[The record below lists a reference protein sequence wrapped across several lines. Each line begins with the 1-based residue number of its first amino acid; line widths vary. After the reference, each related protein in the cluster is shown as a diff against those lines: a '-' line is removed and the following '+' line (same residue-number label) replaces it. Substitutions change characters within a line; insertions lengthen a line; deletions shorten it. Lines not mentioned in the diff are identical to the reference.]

1 MISARMP
8 TLFRPRTPSRVV
20 RHRQDFLHREPV
32 EPLGCIVV
40 RRITDDAG
48 RAWRVREFR
57 STSGLGLFFRCEVP
71 GVRAET
77 RAAVAP
83 LESLDEERLIELLQA
98 GGE

>member
-1 MISARMP
+1 M
-8 TLFRPRTPSRVV
+8 VV
-20 RHRQDFLHREPV
+20 RSRHAGRQE
-32 EPLGCIVV
+32 LGCVVV

-57 STSGLGLFFRCEVP
+57 STSGVGLFFRCEIP

-83 LESLDEERLIELLQA
+83 LESIDEDSLVELLQA
-98 GGE
+98 GSG

>member
-1 MISARMP
+1 MNVMRSARTP
-8 TLFRPRTPSRVV
+8 TTYARLRAPLRVV
-20 RHRQDFLHREPV
+20 RTRSHHRDGF
-32 EPLGCIVV
+32 GCTVV

-57 STSGLGLFFRCEVP
+57 STAGVGLFFRCEVP
-71 GVRAET
+71 GVRSEA

-83 LESLDEERLIELLQA
+83 LESLNEDRLVELLQA

>member
-1 MISARMP
+1 MLSARP
-8 TLFRPRTPSRVV
+8 PRYQVRPPRIVPGR
-20 RHRQDFLHREPV
+20 RAGREV
-32 EPLGCIVV
+32 LGCVVV

-57 STSGLGLFFRCEVP
+57 STTGLGLFFSCDVA

-83 LESLDEERLIELLQA
+83 LESMDEDRLVDLLQTF
-98 GGE
+98 GE

>member
-1 MISARMP
+1 MWP
-8 TLFRPRTPSRVV
+8 LRTPTYYRVRPPIRVV
-20 RHRQDFLHREPV
+20 RSPRSSRNDF
-32 EPLGCIVV
+32 GCIVV

-57 STSGLGLFFRCEVP
+57 STSGVGLFFRCEVP

-83 LESLDEERLIELLQA
+83 LESLDEDRLVELLQA

>member
-1 MISARMP
+1 MASFQTSRLRMTRPARAV
-8 TLFRPRTPSRVV
+8 RSR
-20 RHRQDFLHREPV
+20 HTSHEG
-32 EPLGCIVV
+32 LGCVAV

-57 STSGLGLFFRCEVP
+57 SQTGLGLFFRCEVP

-77 RAAVAP
+77 RAAVAA
-83 LESLDEERLIELLQA
+83 LESMNEECLVDLLQA

>member
-1 MISARMP
+1 MWP
-8 TLFRPRTPSRVV
+8 LRTPSYYRPRPPIRVIRN
-20 RHRQDFLHREPV
+20 RHSGRGE
-32 EPLGCIVV
+32 LGCIVV

-57 STSGLGLFFRCEVP
+57 STSGMGLFFRCEVP
-71 GVRAET
+71 GVRPET

-83 LESLDEERLIELLQA
+83 LESLDEDRLVELLQA